1 MMTADQKNE
10 VTEFLVSKQFSLDIL
25 VEVRDHMFAQI
36 EDLLDEQLDFE
47 TAFNIVKMSWKKDL
61 RMVYRIKIPWRKI
74 TVFQRN
80 IERKVNGNIIKK
92 SVLYFL
98 AVFIFSIALTLVDK
112 NVGSRFLFILD
123 SILLSISAFVMV
135 RYFKMWWSASYQE
148 KRKISIYQRGSILFC
163 LSGVYILIYNFVFF
177 DEHFETYYQSLV
189 QLTDGQSLGYDSIL
203 NFIMIYV
210 FILTWIIGVNYFLNY
225 KKSIITLTRQ
235 IGFKL

>member
-47 TAFNIVKMSWKKDL
+47 TAFNIVKTSWEKDL
-61 RMVYRIKIPWRKI
+61 RLVYRINIPLKKIS
-74 TVFQRN
+74 VFQRN
-80 IERKVNGNIIKK
+80 IERKVNGNIIKR

-98 AVFIFSIALTLVDK
+98 MLLIFSVVLTLVDK
-112 NVGSRFLFILD
+112 KAGSRFLFLLD
-123 SILLSISAFVMV
+123 SILLIVSVFMAF
-135 RYFKMWWSASYQE
+135 RYFKVWRSASNRD
-148 KRKISIYQRGSILFC
+148 KRKISIYQRGSMILL
-163 LSGVYILIYNFVFF
+163 LSGFYILIYNFIGF
-177 DEHFETYYQSLV
+177 DDRFDAYYQGLV
-189 QLTDGQSLGYDSIL
+189 QLTGGQSIEYNSIW

-225 KKSIITLTRQ
+225 KKSVKDLTRQ